1 MEGRSILVS
10 GLAPLQHSANGSD
23 LTSSNSALHVS
34 VYDRSREGEGFL
46 GMLDIKPVLKDGY
59 TLDSWYKLS
68 TRGQEHVTGEIWIQ
82 ATYTALRVCS
92 SAEMEITANV
102 RTKLISSPPI
112 SSS

>member
-1 MEGRSILVS
+1 MS
-10 GLAPLQHSANGSD
+10 LASVTRVRGEAHDSD

-68 TRGQEHVTGEIWIQ
+68 TRGEENVTGEIWIQ
-82 ATYTALRVCS
+82 ATYTALRVGLPADAS
-92 SAEMEITANV
+92 
-102 RTKLISSPPI
+102 I